1 MTEGGAG
8 TGLRLAALEAEL
20 DGYEQLPGRVDLLV
34 EGGAQTTAA
43 LVMARTTVAPP
54 VGAFR
59 LAPIE
64 PSVSSPASVAATVG
78 SRPPLP

>member
-54 VGAFR
+54 VAFR

-64 PSVSSPASVAATVG
+64 PSVSSPASVAATVV